1 MLSREVMG
9 VLALGILWV
18 NTLLIAAAAWKDL
31 WALWSRRARM
41 TPIAGAGIGLARARV
56 VRGAGDGGLLAALR
70 VEQVGRAEEGE
81 TPAILFAD
89 RAAEGEVFG
98 GVARLAPSGV
108 DAGVDAGVE
117 VEIEATRSALVWV
130 EPEELRRAA
139 ACPSAEAFARAYDE
153 ALKARGVRRA
163 VSAGIGMDR
172 EVFLFGHFRPKGTGL
187 ALEPPRGEGVLIA
200 ALDPR
205 RWILGKMGLLAAFL
219 VAELALAGGCTAVAL
234 ARPHFGLVS
243 SIGGALCL
251 GYFLL
256 VQPAGTMV
264 RAAVETPERAFLGG
278 RWALRRRLAGALSV
292 ARERG
297 APTHT

>member
-1 MLSREVMG
+1 MLSKEVMG

-41 TPIAGAGIGLARARV
+41 TPIFGAGVGLARARV
-56 VRGAGDGGLLAALR
+56 VRGVGEGGLLAALR
-70 VEQVGRAEEGE
+70 IEQVGRAAEGE

-98 GVARLAPSGV
+98 GVARLAPSGM
-108 DAGVDAGVE
+108 E
-117 VEIEATRSALVWV
+117 VEIEATRGALVWV
-130 EPEELRRAA
+130 EQEELRRAA
-139 ACPSAEAFARAYDE
+139 ACPSAEAFAQAYEE
-153 ALKARGVRRA
+153 ALKARGVRRG
-163 VSAGIGMDR
+163 VSVGIGMDR

-187 ALEPPRGEGVLIA
+187 ALEPPRGEGVLIGA
-200 ALDPR
+200 IDPR
-205 RWILGKMGLLAAFL
+205 RWILSKIGLLAAFL

-256 VQPAGTMV
+256 VQPAGTRV
-264 RAAVETPERAFLGG
+264 RAAVEMPERALLGG
-278 RWALRRRLAGALSV
+278 RWALRRPLSGALGA

-297 APTHT
+297 APTPT

>member
-1 MLSREVMG
+1 MLSKEVMG

-41 TPIAGAGIGLARARV
+41 KPIADAGVGLARARV
-56 VRGAGDGGLLAALR
+56 VRGAGDGGLLAALQ

-89 RAAEGEVFG
+89 RAAEGKVFG
-98 GVARLAPSGV
+98 GVARLARSGL
-108 DAGVDAGVE
+108 DAGVE
-117 VEIEATRSALVWV
+117 VEIEALPGALVWV
-130 EPEELRRAA
+130 EQEELRRAA
-139 ACPSAEAFARAYDE
+139 ACPSAEAFARAYEE
-153 ALKARGVRRA
+153 ALKARGVRRG
-163 VSAGIGMDR
+163 VSVGIGMDR

-200 ALDPR
+200 AIDPR

-219 VAELALAGGCTAVAL
+219 IAELALAGVCTAVAL

-264 RAAVETPERAFLGG
+264 RAAVETPERALLGG
-278 RWALRRRLAGALSV
+278 RWVLRRRLSGALSA